1 MFLRGSFP
9 CVFFLAINVDCPEQY
24 AELLRNLQAVYRR
37 FCQEQGLARAFCA
50 NSALYAKPANALS
63 SKVFSEVVDL
73 ASGDVVQLVRTLPCQ
88 SIPNISTV
96 FSVSCAIRAQVAF

>member
-9 CVFFLAINVDCPEQY
+9 FVFFLAIDAYSPGHY
-24 AELLRNLQAVYRR
+24 GSPARNLQAVYRR

-73 ASGDVVQLVRTLPCQ
+73 ASGDVVQLVRTLPCH
-88 SIPNISTV
+88 
-96 FSVSCAIRAQVAF
+96 SV

>member
-1 MFLRGSFP
+1 MDR
-9 CVFFLAINVDCPEQY
+9 PEQC

-73 ASGDVVQLVRTLPCQ
+73 ASGDVVQLVRTLP
-88 SIPNISTV
+88 SRYFFHYPHKFKRVTGK
-96 FSVSCAIRAQVAF
+96 R